1 MSIKEKFH
9 NLASSGLNKL
19 SPSANLFF
27 RYYTG
32 LGSKGLDLKDDYLSK
47 VREETKSADMQSGRF
62 NEEFTDEEGN
72 RRMGKRLSFLDFP
85 SNLPR
90 FGAVNP
96 YGSGSK
102 DDIQTLGRFQSTPQ
116 AGGKYV
122 NIRDTYDMVNP
133 QEDPDL
139 VSGRF
144 QPIKGLQELGRG
156 IGGALG
162 RGTGAYD
169 FEVSPK
175 TRLARAAMYF
185 TPRKFKPF
193 DINIDLPMRGDINNR
208 EIYKWLDLV
217 NRYN

>member
-1 MSIKEKFH
+1 MSIKEKFQ

-19 SPSANLFF
+19 PSSANLFL

-62 NEEFTDEEGN
+62 DEEYIDEEGN

-85 SNLPR
+85 SDLPR
-90 FGAVNP
+90 YGAVNP
-96 YGSGSK
+96 YGTGSK
-102 DDIQTLGRFQSTPQ
+102 EVIQTLGRFQSTPQ

-156 IGGALG
+156 LGGAIGGG
-162 RGTGAYD
+162 SGAYD

-193 DINIDLPMRGDINNR
+193 DINIDIPMRGNINNR
-208 EIYKWLDLV
+208 EIYK
-217 NRYN
+217 

>member
-1 MSIKEKFH
+1 MSIKEKFQ

-19 SPSANLFF
+19 SPSANLFL

-47 VREETKSADMQSGRF
+47 VREETKLADMQSGRF
-62 NEEFTDEEGN
+62 NEEYIDEEGN

-85 SNLPR
+85 SDLPR

-102 DDIQTLGRFQSTPQ
+102 EVIQTLGRFQSTPQ
-116 AGGKYV
+116 IGGKYV

-208 EIYKWLDLV
+208 EIYK
-217 NRYN
+217 

>member
-1 MSIKEKFH
+1 MSIKEKFQ

-19 SPSANLFF
+19 SPSANLFL

-47 VREETKSADMQSGRF
+47 VREQTKSADQYSGRF
-62 NEEFTDEEGN
+62 DEEFTDEEGN

-85 SNLPR
+85 SDLPR
-90 FGAVNP
+90 YGQVNP

-102 DDIQTLGRFQSTPQ
+102 EVIQTLGRFQSTPQ

-193 DINIDLPMRGDINNR
+193 DINIDIPMTGNINNR
-208 EIYKWLDLV
+208 EIYK
-217 NRYN
+217 

>member
-1 MSIKEKFH
+1 MSIKEKFK
-9 NLASSGLNKL
+9 NLASSGFNKL
-19 SPSANLFF
+19 SPSANLFL

-32 LGSKGLDLKDDYLSK
+32 LGSEGLDLKDDYLSK
-47 VREETKSADMQSGRF
+47 VREATKSADELSGRF
-62 NEEFTDEEGN
+62 DKEFINEEGD
-72 RRMGKRLSFLDFP
+72 RVMGKRLSVLDFP
-85 SNLPR
+85 SDLPR
-90 FGAVNP
+90 YGQVNP
-96 YGSGSK
+96 YGSGQK
-102 DDIQTLGRFQSTPQ
+102 QIIQTLGRFQSTPQ
-116 AGGKYV
+116 TDGKFV

-175 TRLARAAMYF
+175 TRFARAAMYL
-185 TPRKFKPF
+185 TPKKFKPF
-193 DINIDLPMRGDINNR
+193 GINIDIPMTGDINNR
-208 EIYKWLDLV
+208 EIYK
-217 NRYN
+217 

>member
-1 MSIKEKFH
+1 MSIKERLQ
-9 NLASSGLNKL
+9 NLTSSGLNKL
-19 SPSANLFF
+19 SPSANLFL

-32 LGSKGLDLKDDYLSK
+32 LGSKGLDLKDDYLDK
-47 VREETKSADMQSGRF
+47 VREQTKSADERSGRF
-62 NEEFTDEEGN
+62 DEEFTDEEGN
-72 RRMGKRLSFLDFP
+72 RRMGRRLSFLDFP
-85 SNLPR
+85 SDLPR

-96 YGSGSK
+96 YGTGSK
-102 DDIQTLGRFQSTPQ
+102 EVIQTLGRFQSTPQ
-116 AGGKYV
+116 IGGKYV

-193 DINIDLPMRGDINNR
+193 DINIDIPMRGDINNK
-208 EIYKWLDLV
+208 EIY
-217 NRYN
+217 N

>member
-1 MSIKEKFH
+1 M
-9 NLASSGLNKL
+9 
-19 SPSANLFF
+19 

-85 SNLPR
+85 SDLPR

-96 YGSGSK
+96 YGTGSK
-102 DDIQTLGRFQSTPQ
+102 EVIQTLGRFQSTPQ

-208 EIYKWLDLV
+208 EIYK
-217 NRYN
+217 

>member
-1 MSIKEKFH
+1 M
-9 NLASSGLNKL
+9 
-19 SPSANLFF
+19 
-27 RYYTG
+27 R
-32 LGSKGLDLKDDYLSK
+32 
-47 VREETKSADMQSGRF
+47 SGRF
-62 NEEFTDEEGN
+62 DEEFTDEEGN
-72 RRMGKRLSFLDFP
+72 RRMGRRLSFLDFP
-85 SNLPR
+85 SDLPR
-90 FGAVNP
+90 YGQVNP
-96 YGSGSK
+96 YGTGNK
-102 DDIQTLGRFQSTPQ
+102 EVIQTLGRFQSTPQ

-156 IGGALG
+156 LGGAIGGG
-162 RGTGAYD
+162 SGAYD

-193 DINIDLPMRGDINNR
+193 GINIDIPMRGDINNR
-208 EIYKWLDLV
+208 EIYK
-217 NRYN
+217 

>member
-1 MSIKEKFH
+1 MSIKEKFQ
-9 NLASSGLNKL
+9 NLTSSGLNKL
-19 SPSANLFF
+19 SPSANLFL

-32 LGSKGLDLKDDYLSK
+32 LGSKGLDLGDDYLSK
-47 VREETKSADMQSGRF
+47 VREETKSADMRSGRF
-62 NEEFTDEEGN
+62 DREFTDEEGN
-72 RRMGKRLSFLDFP
+72 RQMGKRLSFLDFP
-85 SNLPR
+85 SDLPR

-96 YGSGSK
+96 YGTGSK
-102 DDIQTLGRFQSTPQ
+102 EVIQTLGRFQSTPQ

-122 NIRDTYDMVNP
+122 NIKDTYDMVNP

-156 IGGALG
+156 IGGAIG
-162 RGTGAYD
+162 GGSGAYD

-193 DINIDLPMRGDINNR
+193 DINIDIPMTGDINNR
-208 EIYKWLDLV
+208 EIYK
-217 NRYN
+217 

>member
-1 MSIKEKFH
+1 MSIKEKFE

-19 SPSANLFF
+19 SPSANLFL

-32 LGSKGLDLKDDYLSK
+32 LGSKGLDLKDDYIDK
-47 VREETKSADMQSGRF
+47 VREQTKSADERSGRF
-62 NEEFTDEEGN
+62 DEEYIDEEGN

-85 SNLPR
+85 SDLPR
-90 FGAVNP
+90 YGAVNP
-96 YGSGSK
+96 YGTGSK
-102 DDIQTLGRFQSTPQ
+102 DVIQTLGRFQSTPQ
-116 AGGKYV
+116 PGGKFV

-144 QPIKGLQELGRG
+144 QPIKGLQELARG

-162 RGTGAYD
+162 GGTGAYD

-193 DINIDLPMRGDINNR
+193 DINIDIPMRGNIDNR
-208 EIYKWLDLV
+208 EIYK
-217 NRYN
+217 

>member
-1 MSIKEKFH
+1 MSIKEKFQ

-19 SPSANLFF
+19 SPSANLFL

-32 LGSKGLDLKDDYLSK
+32 LGSKGLDLKDDYLDK
-47 VREETKSADMQSGRF
+47 VREQTKSADQYSGRF
-62 NEEFTDEEGN
+62 DEEFTDEEGN
-72 RRMGKRLSFLDFP
+72 RKMGKRLSFLDFP
-85 SNLPR
+85 SDLPR

-96 YGSGSK
+96 YGTGSK
-102 DDIQTLGRFQSTPQ
+102 EVIQTLGRFQSTPQ
-116 AGGKYV
+116 IGGKYV

-139 VSGRF
+139 VSGRIL
-144 QPIKGLQELGRG
+144 PIKGLQELGRG

-193 DINIDLPMRGDINNR
+193 DINIDIPMRGNIDNR
-208 EIYKWLDLV
+208 EIYK
-217 NRYN
+217 

>member
-1 MSIKEKFH
+1 MSIKEKFQ
-9 NLASSGLNKL
+9 NIASSGLNKL
-19 SPSANLFF
+19 SPSANLFL

-32 LGSKGLDLKDDYLSK
+32 LGSKGLDLKDDYLDK
-47 VREETKSADMQSGRF
+47 VREQTKSADERSGRF
-62 NEEFTDEEGN
+62 DREFINEEGD
-72 RRMGKRLSFLDFP
+72 RVMGKRLSFLDFP
-85 SNLPR
+85 SDLPR

-96 YGSGSK
+96 YGTGSK
-102 DDIQTLGRFQSTPQ
+102 DVIQTLGRFQSTPQ

-139 VSGRF
+139 VSGKF

-156 IGGALG
+156 LGGALSG
-162 RGTGAYD
+162 NKGGVYG

-175 TRLARAAMYF
+175 TRLARAAMYL

-193 DINIDLPMRGDINNR
+193 DIDIDIPSTGAINNR
-208 EIYKWLDLV
+208 EIYK
-217 NRYN
+217 

>member
-1 MSIKEKFH
+1 MSIKEKFQ

-19 SPSANLFF
+19 SPSANLFL

-47 VREETKSADMQSGRF
+47 VREETKSADQYSGRF
-62 NEEFTDEEGN
+62 DEEYIDEEGN

-85 SNLPR
+85 SDLPR
-90 FGAVNP
+90 YGAVNP

-102 DDIQTLGRFQSTPQ
+102 DVIQTLGRFQSTPQ

-139 VSGRF
+139 V
-144 QPIKGLQELGRG
+144 

-193 DINIDLPMRGDINNR
+193 DINIDIPMRGDINNR
-208 EIYKWLDLV
+208 EIYK
-217 NRYN
+217 

>member
-1 MSIKEKFH
+1 MSIKDRLQ
-9 NLASSGLNKL
+9 NLTSSGLNKL
-19 SPSANLFF
+19 SPSANLFL

-32 LGSKGLDLKDDYLSK
+32 LGSKGLDLKDDYLDK
-47 VREETKSADMQSGRF
+47 VREETKSADQYSGRF
-62 NEEFTDEEGN
+62 DEEFTDEEGN

-85 SNLPR
+85 SDLPR

-96 YGSGSK
+96 YGTGSK
-102 DDIQTLGRFQSTPQ
+102 EVIQTLGRFQSTPQ

-122 NIRDTYDMVNP
+122 NIKDTYDMVNP

-156 IGGALG
+156 IGGAIG
-162 RGTGAYD
+162 GGSGAYD

-193 DINIDLPMRGDINNR
+193 DINIDIPMTGDINNR
-208 EIYKWLDLV
+208 EIYK
-217 NRYN
+217 

>member
-1 MSIKEKFH
+1 MSIKEKFQ

-19 SPSANLFF
+19 PSSANLFL

-62 NEEFTDEEGN
+62 DEEYIDEEGN

-85 SNLPR
+85 SDLPR
-90 FGAVNP
+90 YGAVNP
-96 YGSGSK
+96 YGTGSK
-102 DDIQTLGRFQSTPQ
+102 EVIQTLGRFQSTPQ

-156 IGGALG
+156 LGGAIGGG
-162 RGTGAYD
+162 SGAYD

-193 DINIDLPMRGDINNR
+193 DINIDIPMKGNINNR
-208 EIYKWLDLV
+208 EIYK
-217 NRYN
+217 

>member
-1 MSIKEKFH
+1 MSIKEKFQ
-9 NLASSGLNKL
+9 NLTSSGLIKL
-19 SPSANLFF
+19 SPSANLFL

-32 LGSKGLDLKDDYLSK
+32 LGSKGLDLKDDYLSN
-47 VREETKSADMQSGRF
+47 VRESTKSADMQSGRF
-62 NEEFTDEEGN
+62 DEEFINEKGD
-72 RRMGKRLSFLDFP
+72 RVMGRKLSFLDFP
-85 SNLPR
+85 SDLPR
-90 FGAVNP
+90 FGQVNP

-102 DDIQTLGRFQSTPQ
+102 DVIHTLGRFQSTPQ

-139 VSGRF
+139 VSGRY

-169 FEVSPK
+169 F
-175 TRLARAAMYF
+175 
-185 TPRKFKPF
+185 
-193 DINIDLPMRGDINNR
+193 
-208 EIYKWLDLV
+208 
-217 NRYN
+217 

>member
-1 MSIKEKFH
+1 MSIKEKFQ

-19 SPSANLFF
+19 SPSANLFL

-47 VREETKSADMQSGRF
+47 VREETKSADQYSGRF
-62 NEEFTDEEGN
+62 DEEFINEEGD
-72 RRMGKRLSFLDFP
+72 RVMGKRLSFLDFP
-85 SNLPR
+85 SDLPR

-96 YGSGSK
+96 YGTGSK
-102 DDIQTLGRFQSTPQ
+102 EVIQTLGRFQSTPQ

-139 VSGRF
+139 VSGKF
-144 QPIKGLQELGRG
+144 QPLKGLSELGRG

-162 RGTGAYD
+162 GGTSRYD

-193 DINIDLPMRGDINNR
+193 DINIDIPMRGNIDNR
-208 EIYKWLDLV
+208 EIYK
-217 NRYN
+217 

>member
-1 MSIKEKFH
+1 MSIKERLQ
-9 NLASSGLNKL
+9 NLTSSGLNKL
-19 SPSANLFF
+19 SPSANLFL

-32 LGSKGLDLKDDYLSK
+32 LGSKGLDFRDDYLDK
-47 VREETKSADMQSGRF
+47 VRESTKSADMQSGRF
-62 NEEFTDEEGN
+62 NKEFINEEGD
-72 RRMGKRLSFLDFP
+72 RVMGKRLSFLDFP
-85 SNLPR
+85 SDLPR
-90 FGAVNP
+90 YGAVNP
-96 YGSGSK
+96 YGTGAK
-102 DDIQTLGRFQSTPQ
+102 EVIQTLGRFQSTPQ
-116 AGGKYV
+116 IGGKYV

-139 VSGRF
+139 VSGKF

-193 DINIDLPMRGDINNR
+193 DINIDIPMRGNINNR
-208 EIYKWLDLV
+208 EIYK
-217 NRYN
+217 

>member
-1 MSIKEKFH
+1 MSIKDRLQ
-9 NLASSGLNKL
+9 NLTSSGLNRL
-19 SPSANLFF
+19 SPSANLFL

-32 LGSKGLDLKDDYLSK
+32 LGSKGLDLGDDYISK
-47 VREETKSADMQSGRF
+47 VREETKSADMNSGRF
-62 NEEFTDEEGN
+62 DEEFINEEGD
-72 RRMGKRLSFLDFP
+72 RQMGKRLSFLDFP
-85 SNLPR
+85 SDLPR
-90 FGAVNP
+90 YGQVNP
-96 YGSGSK
+96 YGSGQK
-102 DDIQTLGRFQSTPQ
+102 QIIQTLGRFQSTPQ
-116 AGGKYV
+116 TDGKFV

-175 TRLARAAMYF
+175 TRFARAAMYL
-185 TPRKFKPF
+185 TPKKFKPF
-193 DINIDLPMRGDINNR
+193 GINIDIPMTGDINNR
-208 EIYKWLDLV
+208 EIYK
-217 NRYN
+217 

>member
-1 MSIKEKFH
+1 MSIKEKFK

-19 SPSANLFF
+19 SPSANLFL

-47 VREETKSADMQSGRF
+47 VREETKSADQYSGRF
-62 NEEFTDEEGN
+62 DEEYTDEEGN

-85 SNLPR
+85 SDLPR

-102 DDIQTLGRFQSTPQ
+102 DVIQTLGRFQSTPQ

-133 QEDPDL
+133 QEDPAL

-169 FEVSPK
+169 VEVSPK

-193 DINIDLPMRGDINNR
+193 DINIDIPMRGNIDNR
-208 EIYKWLDLV
+208 EIYK
-217 NRYN
+217 

>member
-1 MSIKEKFH
+1 MSIKEKFQ

-19 SPSANLFF
+19 SPSANLFL

-32 LGSKGLDLKDDYLSK
+32 LGSKGLDLKDDYLSN
-47 VREETKSADMQSGRF
+47 VRESTKSADMQSGRF
-62 NEEFTDEEGN
+62 DEEFINEKGD
-72 RRMGKRLSFLDFP
+72 RVMGRRLSFLDFP
-85 SNLPR
+85 SDLPR
-90 FGAVNP
+90 FGQVNP

-102 DDIQTLGRFQSTPQ
+102 DVIQTLGRFQSTPQ

-122 NIRDTYDMVNP
+122 NISDTYDMVNP

-139 VSGRF
+139 VSGKF
-144 QPIKGLQELGRG
+144 QPIKGLQELGSG

-193 DINIDLPMRGDINNR
+193 DINIDIPMRGDINNR
-208 EIYKWLDLV
+208 EIYK
-217 NRYN
+217 

>member
-1 MSIKEKFH
+1 MSIKEKFQ

-19 SPSANLFF
+19 PSSANLFL

-62 NEEFTDEEGN
+62 DEEYIDEEGN

-85 SNLPR
+85 SDLPR
-90 FGAVNP
+90 YGAVNP
-96 YGSGSK
+96 YGTGSK
-102 DDIQTLGRFQSTPQ
+102 EVIQTLGRFQSTPQ

-156 IGGALG
+156 LGGAIGGG
-162 RGTGAYD
+162 SGAYD

-193 DINIDLPMRGDINNR
+193 DINIDIPMRGNIDNR
-208 EIYKWLDLV
+208 EIYK
-217 NRYN
+217 

>member
-1 MSIKEKFH
+1 MSIKEKFQ

-19 SPSANLFF
+19 SPSANLFL

-32 LGSKGLDLKDDYLSK
+32 LGSKGLDLKDDYLDK
-47 VREETKSADMQSGRF
+47 VREQTKSADERSGRF
-62 NEEFTDEEGN
+62 DEEFINEEGD
-72 RRMGKRLSFLDFP
+72 RVMGRRLSFLDFP
-85 SNLPR
+85 SDLPR
-90 FGAVNP
+90 YGAVNP
-96 YGSGSK
+96 YGTGSK
-102 DDIQTLGRFQSTPQ
+102 EVIQTLGRFQSTPQ

-144 QPIKGLQELGRG
+144 QPVKGLQELGRG
-156 IGGALG
+156 IGGALSG
-162 RGTGAYD
+162 NKGGAYG

-193 DINIDLPMRGDINNR
+193 DINIDIPMRGNINNR
-208 EIYKWLDLV
+208 EIYK
-217 NRYN
+217 

>member
-1 MSIKEKFH
+1 MSIKEKFQ
-9 NLASSGLNKL
+9 NLTSSGLNKL
-19 SPSANLFF
+19 SPSANLFL

-32 LGSKGLDLKDDYLSK
+32 LGSKGLYLKDDYLDK
-47 VREETKSADMQSGRF
+47 VREQTKSADQYSGRF
-62 NEEFTDEEGN
+62 DEEFTDQEGN
-72 RRMGKRLSFLDFP
+72 RKMGRRLSFLDFP
-85 SNLPR
+85 SDLPR

-102 DDIQTLGRFQSTPQ
+102 EVIQTLGRFQSTPQ
-116 AGGKYV
+116 AGGKFV

-169 FEVSPK
+169 FAVSPK

-193 DINIDLPMRGDINNR
+193 DINIDIPMRGDINNR
-208 EIYKWLDLV
+208 EIYK
-217 NRYN
+217 